1 MANIEL
7 DGVNKKI
14 KVDSGDLTL
23 DVPGVIILDA
33 DGANIT
39 FKDGGTSILD
49 ISNSSSDA
57 VITSSVQ
64 DKDIIFKGDDNG
76 SAITALTLD
85 MSEAGAATFNSAITG
100 GGLLTTGGNIVIPNA
115 GNIGSAS
122 DTDAMAIA
130 SNGVVTFS
138 QNPVFPDGGV
148 AVADLDIDGAT
159 DIGAAIVD
167 ADLFI
172 IDDGAGGT
180 NRKTAASRLKT
191 YIGGGIDCDADS
203 WARVAPV
210 TDQDSAGVID
220 WATSIHMGSNI
231 SESAGVITVGTAG
244 WYLVTFHIS
253 NQSAYSDNMNM
264 YLRKNDTRVLGTIY
278 WDGNTEIN
286 YLGMEATVLVE
297 CSANDTLDVYGT
309 GYYTGNTNNQS
320 ATWFTGTRLG
330 A

>member
-1 MANIEL
+1 MASE
-7 DGVNKKI
+7 I
-14 KVDSGDLTL
+14 KVDTIYQKTGSGDLTL
-23 DVPGVIILDA
+23 DAAGDIILDA
-33 DGANIT
+33 DGADIV
-39 FKDGGTSILD
+39 FKDGGTSLLKIT
-49 ISNSSSDA
+49 NSSSDVVLQPQVDA
-57 VITSSVQ
+57 
-64 DKDIIFKGDDNG
+64 KDIIFKQYDGTTVATVEDN
-76 SAITALTLD
+76 
-85 MSEAGAATFNSAITG
+85 ATFNIPASKLAIG
-100 GGLLTTGGNIVIPNA
+100 GTAVTSTAAEINLIDGGTARGTT
-115 GNIGSAS
+115 
-122 DTDAMAIA
+122 AIA
-130 SNGVVTFS
+130 DGDGVLINDAGTMRMTNVT
-138 QNPVFPDGGV
+138 
-148 AVADLDIDGAT
+148 T
-159 DIGAAIVD
+159 
-167 ADLFI
+167 
-172 IDDGAGGT
+172 
-180 NRKTAASRLKT
+180 LKT
-191 YIGGGIDCDADS
+191 YIGGGIDCDADA

-278 WDGNTEIN
+278 WEGNTEIN

-320 ATWFTGTRLG
+320 ATWFTGVRLG